1 MEDIFIRIAKFKDI
15 NILFEWVN
23 SNDSLIYK
31 LENKNNIPYEDHK
44 KWFLERL
51 DDPNSYIWIIENLYK
66 TSIGQ
71 IRFQKKE
78 NLYFDI
84 DIYIIKEKRKMGA
97 ALKALN
103 LSMNKI
109 NNTLLRAI
117 VRKNNLVSYNF
128 FKKCGFKLI
137 SETSRKWVLTKKLG
151 K

>member
-1 MEDIFIRIAKFKDI
+1 MEDIFIRKAKFKDI